1 MSLFFGSTCVYIEDV
16 KTAAT
21 HSDNQTN
28 RFVWK
33 QRKQRDYENERGLI
47 SPRVLLIKEAFRPT
61 WMKFLPP
68 KKFSN
73 LQFFEKGREIAKDFW
88 TFALN
93 FSKKD
98 YFSPPRLFQQG
109 FKTKP
114 SLFKG
119 SVYPY
124 PAQGHR
130 HGLRFR
136 AAFESW
142 VQPDPR
148 VCRKQGVFV
157 QSNSMGKKLAFFWD
171 RLSRDWMCL
180 HSSFVYPTCLSYLL
194 NFQTVLN
201 PKLDELLGQQSLGER
216 KRKCSRE
223 SRKGQRKQRPS
234 FVNNIGLE

>member
-1 MSLFFGSTCVYIEDV
+1 MGRSVLDFEVLKRLRHILVIKRTDSCE
-16 KTAAT
+16 
-21 HSDNQTN
+21 S
-28 RFVWK
+28 K
-33 QRKQRDYENERGLI
+33 QGDYENERGLI
-47 SPRVLLIKEAFRPT
+47 STRKLTKDAFLPT
-61 WMKFLPP
+61 EMKFLPQ

-73 LQFFEKGREIAKDFW
+73 LQFFEKSREIAKDFW

-98 YFSPPRLFQQG
+98 YFSPPKLFQQG

-157 QSNSMGKKLAFFWD
+157 QSNSMGKKLAFYETDWAEIECAFTLHLSILLAFHTCSIFKQFWT
-171 RLSRDWMCL
+171 
-180 HSSFVYPTCLSYLL
+180 P
-194 NFQTVLN
+194 NQ
-201 PKLDELLGQQSLGER
+201 
-216 KRKCSRE
+216 
-223 SRKGQRKQRPS
+223 
-234 FVNNIGLE
+234 VNC